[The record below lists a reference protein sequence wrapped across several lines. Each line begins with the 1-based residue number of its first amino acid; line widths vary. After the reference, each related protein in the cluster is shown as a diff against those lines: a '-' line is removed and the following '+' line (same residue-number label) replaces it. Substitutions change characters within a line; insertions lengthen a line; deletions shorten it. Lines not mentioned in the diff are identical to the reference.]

1 MSKDNVVSITSPA
14 DAVTELLR
22 NGARQLIVEAV
33 EAELD
38 QFLNQCRELLPD
50 GKQRVVRNGH
60 LPERD
65 IMTAIGKVNVQIP
78 RVRDR
83 LDGKQRFAFTRL

>member
-1 MSKDNVVSITSPA
+1 MSQDNVVSITSPA
-14 DAVTELLR
+14 DAVSELLR

-65 IMTAIGKVNVQIP
+65 IMTGIP
-78 RVRDR
+78 IAND
-83 LDGKQRFAFTRL
+83 F